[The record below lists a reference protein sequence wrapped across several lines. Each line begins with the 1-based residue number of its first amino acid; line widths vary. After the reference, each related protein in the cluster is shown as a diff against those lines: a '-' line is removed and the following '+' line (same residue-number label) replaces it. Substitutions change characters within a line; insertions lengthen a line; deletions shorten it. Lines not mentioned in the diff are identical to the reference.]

1 MMVMVR
7 PKPKVSTRKMKKN
20 ERRRVLALCSVT
32 ASTLKL
38 LNH

>member
-1 MMVMVR
+1 MIFMVM
-7 PKPKVSTRKMKKN
+7 PNPKVSTRKMKKN
-20 ERRRVLALCSVT
+20 ERRRVLALCSVP